1 MTSLLLSF
9 YPYLLVLLLSVFLL
23 FFCVSP
29 FSGSID
35 MITWGLFQSP
45 NYNLGNA
52 FKHLQ
57 RAFVFIVLYP
67 GPGIFAVNHKIHNAI
82 VVSLKSEN
90 GKKVAKLAK
99 DSDIRRTA
107 LNTILQKLDKFKF
120 AFLSSEH
127 MRKYDRISYNN
138 DQKTLLNSR
147 NQIDWKHH
155 LKEGFVAVRLWRQ
168 FAYSDAFLKWRDRIL
183 HCNEKANFVFICS
196 LNILCVAMIA
206 KAIVSFASLMS
217 CRWQMW
223 PYSLPDLLEK
233 TDIWNE

>member
-9 YPYLLVLLLSVFLL
+9 YPYLFVLLLSVFLL

-35 MITWGLFQSP
+35 MITWGFFQSP

-57 RAFVFIVLYP
+57 RAFVFIVPYP
-67 GPGIFAVNHKIHNAI
+67 GPGVFAVNHKIHNAI

-127 MRKYDRISYNN
+127 MRTHNRVSDIYDK
-138 DQKTLLNSR
+138 KTHLNSR
-147 NQIDWKHH
+147 NEIGWKHH
-155 LKEGFVAVRLWRQ
+155 LQEGFIAVRRWR
-168 FAYSDAFLKWRDRIL
+168 
-183 HCNEKANFVFICS
+183 
-196 LNILCVAMIA
+196 
-206 KAIVSFASLMS
+206 
-217 CRWQMW
+217 
-223 PYSLPDLLEK
+223 
-233 TDIWNE
+233 